1 MRDRCASSPEAPES
15 ILCLIAWTIR
25 LMLRSPLLSMTCIW
39 SFSCSVASGDA
50 LHERGFRMLPKHE
63 LLLAICELLIFP
75 TFFAYLSALLHSL
88 CSGAKV
94 CRIPIDGLGDLVRK
108 IFPHQVVSAVAA
120 ASDPPSGF
128 RGSWKYLCGAIFSAR
143 LNWRGSESRAA
154 GNLLAHHSLY
164 VGRMDALVSS
174 FAVRRQDGSFW

>member
-1 MRDRCASSPEAPES
+1 MNFSWQSASY
-15 ILCLIAWTIR
+15 
-25 LMLRSPLLSMTCIW
+25 
-39 SFSCSVASGDA
+39 SFSYF
-50 LHERGFRMLPKHE
+50 LR
-63 LLLAICELLIFP
+63 LLICP
-75 TFFAYLSALLHSL
+75 FAFALFWRE
-88 CSGAKV
+88 A

-108 IFPHQVVSAVAA
+108 IFPHQVVSAVAV

-164 VGRMDALVSS
+164 VGRMDAL
-174 FAVRRQDGSFW
+174 GL